1 MAIQYKRKACATCA
15 YWNGPRNIITS
26 SMSGVTCETS
36 TSIGVCLNPKS
47 SFKKKNIKADYG
59 LCSKYEK
66 WSVLTNLKA

>member
-1 MAIQYKRKACATCA
+1 MAIQYKRKACAACA

-47 SFKKKNIKADYG
+47 SFKKSRGESDELNAK
-59 LCSKYEK
+59 
-66 WSVLTNLKA
+66 